1 MNDAKATKG
10 TTKSATVRGLLV
22 RDGGATLQEMIA
34 ATGWKLHSCR
44 AFLSGVRKS
53 GDAVIKLERT
63 GGCTA
68 WRVAK
73 QAEAEA

>member
-1 MNDAKATKG
+1 MNDTKSTKG

-22 RDGGATLQEMIA
+22 RDGGATLDEMIA
-34 ATGWKLHSCR
+34 ATSWQPHSCR
-44 AFLSGVRKS
+44 AFLSGIRKS

-63 GGCTA
+63 DGRTA
-68 WRVAK
+68 WRVTK

>member
-1 MNDAKATKG
+1 MNDTKPTKG

-22 RDGGATLQEMIA
+22 RDGGATLDEMIA
-34 ATGWKLHSCR
+34 ATSWQPHSCR
-44 AFLSGVRKS
+44 AFLSGIRKS

-63 GGCTA
+63 DGRTA

>member
-1 MNDAKATKG
+1 VNDTKPTKG

-22 RDGGATLQEMIA
+22 RDGGATLDEMIA
-34 ATGWKLHSCR
+34 ATSWQPHSCR
-44 AFLSGVRKS
+44 AFLSGIRKS

-63 GGCTA
+63 DGRTA

>member
-10 TTKSATVRGLLV
+10 TTKSATVRRLLA
-22 RDGGATLQEMIA
+22 RDRGATLEEMIA
-34 ATGWKLHSCR
+34 ETGWKPHSCS
-44 AFLSGVRKS
+44 AFLTGVRKS

-63 GGCTA
+63 DGRTA

-73 QAEAEA
+73 QAEAAA

>member
-1 MNDAKATKG
+1 MNDTKATKG

-22 RDGGATLQEMIA
+22 RDGGATLDEMIA
-34 ATGWKLHSCR
+34 ATSWQPHSCR
-44 AFLSGVRKS
+44 AFLSGIRKS

-63 GGCTA
+63 DGRTA
-68 WRVAK
+68 WRVTK